1 MRNKTLKK
9 TLATAL
15 LFAFAIGSLAGC
27 GNKNISSAQAAE
39 LNQDRA
45 IRIADQAN
53 YFTAKVALEKGF
65 LKEEFGDD
73 FTFEL
78 SIFENGP
85 AINEALTAG
94 KIDLAS
100 YGDNPAIQG
109 YSGGVDVKIVSTL
122 WLSDNAYA
130 LIAGPNSGIESLD
143 DLRGKKIGYAAATT
157 THQLILKIL
166 DRQGISESD
175 VTLVNIKRVE
185 GNAAVASGELD
196 ANIAEQPFEAALEQ
210 TGGKIITTNKDYN
223 VQPVFVLASGEFARN
238 NPDTLSRILKAYD
251 KANRWIY
258 ENEEEAAKIV
268 SDINGNDIE
277 GVKTYYKTRQWTIGW
292 DENLTKG
299 LNESIKFSYDNGNIP
314 AIFDAGELVDTS
326 FLEKAG
332 LYKK

>member
-1 MRNKTLKK
+1 MMFKKIRKTVASVL
-9 TLATAL
+9 LLSLFGAT
-15 LFAFAIGSLAGC
+15 LAGC
-27 GNKNISSAQAAE
+27 GNKDVPTAHATE
-39 LNQDRA
+39 LNTDRV

-53 YFTAKVALEKGF
+53 YFTAKVAIEQGF

-73 FTFEL
+73 YTFEL
-78 SIFENGP
+78 SLFENGP

-94 KIDLAS
+94 KIDIAS

-109 YSGGVDVKIVSTL
+109 YAGGVDVKIISTL

-130 LIAGPNSGIESLD
+130 LIAGPDSGIETLD

-166 DRQGISESD
+166 DRQGISTSE

-196 ANIAEQPFEAALEQ
+196 ANIAEQPFDAVLEQ

-223 VQPVFVLASGEFARN
+223 VQPVFILANGEFARS
-238 NPDTLSRILKAYD
+238 NPDTVSRILKAYD
-251 KANRWIY
+251 KANKWAA
-258 ENEEEAAKIV
+258 ENPEEAAKIV

-277 GVKTYYKTRQWTIGW
+277 GVKTYYNTRQWTIGW
-292 DENLTKG
+292 DESLTKG
-299 LNESIKFSYDNGNIP
+299 LNESIQFSFDNGNIP
-314 AIFDAGELVDTS
+314 EVFDAGNLVDTS
-326 FLEKAG
+326 FLEQAG
-332 LYKK
+332 LYSK